1 MLQLS
6 TAKILQSY
14 EEFCRNGSGWI
25 LETIDFLRLYTAEYA
40 PMHGNSYIPTPE
52 AIVDKLGIIN
62 IMNEDD
68 RCFEYAIIASQHYQD
83 IDDPTHPCRP
93 GQYQKWLGKYNFD
106 GCSMPMQIDN
116 ISKFEKN
123 NQMAINVY
131 TIKHNGEMITPLRIT
146 QQEKKLEEYVNLL
159 LIEGED
165 TCHYTWIKNLDRLL
179 CYGDGKHT
187 RKFCPFCLHG
197 FDTRG
202 KKTLQEH
209 LPLCRN
215 YGGQKTIL
223 PSKGKNI
230 IEFKDTHKW

>member
-68 RCFEYAIIASQHYQD
+68 RCFEYAIIASQHYSE
-83 IDDPTHPCRP
+83 IDDRQSPRP
-93 GQYQKWLGKYNFD
+93 GQYTKWLGKYNFH
-106 GCSMPMQIDN
+106 GCSMPMQIDD

-123 NQMAINVY
+123 NDMAINVY
-131 TIKHNGEMITPLRIT
+131 HIKHDGKMITPLRIT

-159 LIEGED
+159 LIEGD
-165 TCHYTWIKNLDRLL
+165 DRCHYTWIKNLDRLL
-179 CYGDGKHT
+179 CYGDNNT
-187 RKFCPFCLHG
+187 RKFCPFCLTG
-197 FDTRG
+197 FDTRYN
-202 KKTLQEH
+202 KTLEEH
-209 LPLCRN
+209 IPLCRK

>member
-52 AIVDKLGIIN
+52 AIVDKHGIIN

-68 RCFEYAIIASQHYQD
+68 KCFEYAIIASQHYQD
-83 IDDPTHPCRP
+83 IDDQTHAVRP
-93 GQYQKWLGKYNFD
+93 GQYTKWLGKYNFD
-106 GCSMPMQIDN
+106 GCSMPMEINDIN
-116 ISKFEKN
+116 KFEKN
-123 NQMAINVY
+123 NNMSINVY
-131 TIKHNGEMITPLRIT
+131 HIEHDGKMIAPLRIS
-146 QQEKKLEEYVNLL
+146 QQEKKLEEYINLL

-165 TCHYTWIKNLDRLL
+165 RCHYTWIRNFNRLL
-179 CYGDGKHT
+179 SYDKSNPK
-187 RKFCPFCLHG
+187 KFCPFCLSP
-197 FDTRG
+197 FDSRYN
-202 KKTLQEH
+202 KTLEEH
-209 LPLCRN
+209 LPLCRK
-215 YGGQKTIL
+215 YGGQKVII

-230 IEFKDTHKW
+230 IQFRDIHKW

>member
-25 LETIDFLRLYTAEYA
+25 LETIDFLRLYTAEFS

-83 IDDPTHPCRP
+83 IDDQTHAVRP

-106 GCSMPMQIDN
+106 GCSMPMQIDD

-123 NQMAINVY
+123 NDMAINVY
-131 TIKHNGEMITPLRIT
+131 HIKHNGKMITPLRIT

-159 LIEGED
+159 LIEGD
-165 TCHYTWIKNLDRLL
+165 DRCHYTWIKNFDRLL
-179 CYGDGKHT
+179 SYGDRHQ
-187 RKFCPFCLHG
+187 RNFCPFCLTG

-202 KKTLQEH
+202 KKTLEEH
-209 LPLCRN
+209 IPLCRK

-223 PSKGKNI
+223 PSQGKNI